1 MKPTVN
7 IIALVDVIGALSDG
21 TLGNGNLSLADDGS
35 FDSTGQGT
43 PQLCTLVAPGQV
55 VRWTA
60 LAVDVQTPVEIQS
73 ITFLGGADSPEAPAP
88 DAEPDGQPTAEENL
102 DLLVWEGIVPAG
114 LAPGVPNRYRL
125 ELKMHEGPRSVLS
138 IDSPALMTI

>member
-73 ITFLGGADSPEAPAP
+73 ITFVGGSEAPAP
-88 DAEPDGQPTAEENL
+88 DGQPDEQPTAEENL
-102 DLLVWEGIVPAG
+102 DLVVWEGIVPAG

-125 ELKMHEGPRSVLS
+125 ELKMHEGSRSVLS